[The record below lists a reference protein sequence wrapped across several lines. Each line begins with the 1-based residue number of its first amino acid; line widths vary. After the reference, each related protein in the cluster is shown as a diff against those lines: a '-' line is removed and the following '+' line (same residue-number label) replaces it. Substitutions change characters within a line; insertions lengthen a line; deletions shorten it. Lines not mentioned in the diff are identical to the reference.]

1 MLLNW
6 LHWILQMLQNITM
19 PDSAAISRVRLNRC
33 RMWAVMILGI
43 GICCLSFTSCDRGQE
58 PPIPATEMGNI
69 LFDLQVA
76 EDYSIGKF
84 ADSIPHGSEKN
95 TDTLAYYYAI
105 VLKHHHLSLDKL
117 QHALEWYYAHPAAM
131 DSVYRKVLEKANKYK
146 GTDMP
151 KTAPLAIDS
160 MANNSTDT
168 LPQMEAAT
176 PAVTPA
182 PDRPERNSTE
192 PADRTEDEE
201 LKDIRRKNKDIKE
214 TLDKVKK
221 QAQ

>member
-1 MLLNW
+1 
-6 LHWILQMLQNITM
+6 M
-19 PDSAAISRVRLNRC
+19 PDSVEMKCISRRRP
-33 RMWAVMILGI
+33 RTWLGI
-43 GICCLSFTSCDRGQE
+43 IFSITVYSLTLTSCDNEQQ
-58 PPIPATEMGNI
+58 PPIPVTEMGNI

-95 TDTLAYYYAI
+95 TDTLAYYYAM
-105 VLKHHHLSLDKL
+105 VLQHHRLSLDQL
-117 QHALEWYYAHPAAM
+117 QKALDWYYAHPTIM
-131 DSVYRKVLEKANKYK
+131 DSVYRKVLDKANKYK
-146 GTDMP
+146 GTNMP
-151 KTAPLAIDS
+151 KTAPLPE
-160 MANNSTDT
+160 DT
-168 LPQMEAAT
+168 TVRSGRDTIPQPEVVTPAAT
-176 PAVTPA
+176 PQI
-182 PDRPERNSTE
+182 DRPERNGME